1 METSIEELDELLDVD
16 MRVTSHKADRV
27 EEDARQINIHM
38 QVLKAMKEW
47 VSKFKDLK
55 EELERKQGEV
65 DDLDEQ
71 LEQKDK
77 AIDDLR
83 RQLQAETDDL
93 RQQLLEAKNLHL
105 ESKNQHL
112 ESENLHL
119 ESEKQHLKAEASAKP
134 REIHNHFE
142 PGSSAQVFNAK
153 VTSKFIKNKDKRDKK
168 KRWKKIA
175 RKIL

>member
-1 METSIEELDELLDVD
+1 METSIEELDELLDED

-38 QVLKAMKEW
+38 QILNAMKVF
-47 VSKFKDLK
+47 VSKFKDMK

-77 AIDDLR
+77 VIDDLR

-93 RQQLLEAKNLHL
+93 RQQLLEAKN
-105 ESKNQHL
+105 QHL
-112 ESENLHL
+112 EAENLHL

-142 PGSSAQVFNAK
+142 PGSSAQVFNDK

>member
-1 METSIEELDELLDVD
+1 METSIEELDELLDED
-16 MRVTSHKADRV
+16 MRDTSHKADRV

-38 QVLKAMKEW
+38 QILKAMKEW

-93 RQQLLEAKNLHL
+93 RQQLLEAKN
-105 ESKNQHL
+105 QHL
-112 ESENLHL
+112 EAENLHL

>member
-1 METSIEELDELLDVD
+1 METSIEELDELLDED

-38 QVLKAMKEW
+38 QILKAMKEW
-47 VSKFKDLK
+47 VSKFKDMK

-105 ESKNQHL
+105 ES
-112 ESENLHL
+112 
-119 ESEKQHLKAEASAKP
+119 EKQHLEAEASAKP
-134 REIHNHFE
+134 MEIHNHFE
-142 PGSSAQVFNAK
+142 SGSSSQVFNDK
-153 VTSKFIKNKDKRDKK
+153 VNGRFDRRQNVRKDKKDKKDK
-168 KRWKKIA
+168 KRWKKIV
-175 RKIL
+175 RKVL